1 MIRRTVLAAVLLAG
15 CAAQPPSA
23 QAPTRV
29 RLLSAERAGAE
40 CERLGKV
47 ELYKQLV
54 VGGMPAAQLR
64 LRAKV
69 AKAGGNAYVVTS
81 QYIGPQGLTNI
92 LADVYRCGDAR
103 TD

>member
-1 MIRRTVLAAVLLAG
+1 MIRRTVLAAVVLAG
-15 CAAQPPSA
+15 CAAQPPSP

-29 RLLSAERAGAE
+29 RLISAERAQAE

-47 ELYKQLV
+47 ELYRQRV

-69 AKAGGNAYVVTS
+69 AQAGGNAYVVTS
-81 QYIGPQGLTNI
+81 QYIGPHGLTNI